1 MAGLTEVYTGAGAD
15 ASTRRL
21 ALGGGLFA
29 VGVALA
35 ALGALF
41 GTTELLSGFGY
52 GIYESRRIAGVL
64 AGFGVPAVF
73 SGIVTVLPATRRVRV
88 AAAGGATLAACGVL
102 WFWMAYPADWAG
114 YGRNLTLP
122 VTALYL
128 LGTTVTF
135 ACLFVGVARFKTRN
149 APGGTVSLDVVR
161 KGETRFVEVERPA
174 GVGSVGLIGT
184 PSDTS
189 ETPTAPPKRR
199 SNPAAT
205 AERRKP
211 RRSTATAATASTSTT
226 GPTRGSVPTVADTNG
241 YSSRWTPA
249 RSGRATRRSV
259 RANLPRP
266 NRADRTTEPVD
277 RSRHFSTNARTS
289 AAEPALSTSP
299 ASAHP
304 RRAVWTP

>member
-41 GTTELLSGFGY
+41 GTTELPSEFGY
-52 GIYESRRIAGVL
+52 GIYESRRIAGAL

-73 SGIVTVLPATRRVRV
+73 SGIVIVLPATRRVRV

-102 WFWMAYPADWAG
+102 RFWTAYPSDWAG
-114 YGRNLTLP
+114 YGRDLTLH

-149 APGGTVSLDVVR
+149 APGGTVSLDIVR
-161 KGETRFVEVERPA
+161 KGETRFVEVERPV
-174 GVGSVGLIGT
+174 GIGSVGLIGD
-184 PSDTS
+184 PSDAAETS
-189 ETPTAPPKRR
+189 TASAETPTEPRGDGGTIPR
-199 SNPAAT
+199 SP
-205 AERRKP
+205 
-211 RRSTATAATASTSTT
+211 
-226 GPTRGSVPTVADTNG
+226 
-241 YSSRWTPA
+241 
-249 RSGRATRRSV
+249 
-259 RANLPRP
+259 
-266 NRADRTTEPVD
+266 PVD
-277 RSRHFSTNARTS
+277 RYCGNCAYVDDRTDEGLRPYCSRHERLLDSMDACGEWASNTPERPH
-289 AAEPALSTSP
+289 EPASTESN
-299 ASAHP
+299 
-304 RRAVWTP
+304 R

>member
-189 ETPTAPPKRR
+189 ETPTAPPET
-199 SNPAAT
+199 PI
-205 AERRKP
+205 EP
-211 RRSTATAATASTSTT
+211 RGDGGTT
-226 GPTRGSVPTVADTNG
+226 Q
-241 YSSRWTPA
+241 TP
-249 RSGRATRRSV
+249 
-259 RANLPRP
+259 
-266 NRADRTTEPVD
+266 PVD
-277 RSRHFSTNARTS
+277 RYCGNCVHVDDRTDEGLRPYCSRHERLLESMDACEEWASNTPERPR
-289 AAEPALSTSP
+289 EPASTESGR
-299 ASAHP
+299 SND
-304 RRAVWTP
+304 